1 MHCEELH
8 LAVLLLY
15 LPDEQSVQSLSESW
29 SVAAAPDLPYLP
41 VAQLMQSLVLELD
54 AVVENFPRAQA

>member
-1 MHCEELH
+1 M
-8 LAVLLLY
+8 LLLY